1 MSGRGD
7 IRRPCFAAA
16 PCKATAVLYLN
27 TGLLGGDPKGMRLW
41 LFDMGWLWRNAV
53 SGSE

>member
-1 MSGRGD
+1 V
-7 IRRPCFAAA
+7 PALLPLPA
-16 PCKATAVLYLN
+16 KAIAVLYLN